1 MEIAAVALI
10 LLEMVVFEV
19 GFEIVK
25 WAICKGY
32 NAAVG
37 TASRAVV
44 TASRW
49 SFRSILASLILKRLN
64 FGATE
69 ILVFL
74 GGTLLAGYLLYRGLK
89 FFFQKLN

>member
-1 MEIAAVALI
+1 MEIAAVALV

-37 TASRAVV
+37 